1 MVIRDEALKEKEDL
15 FEEMR
20 TIDEEPMQKM
30 LKNLE
35 TKQTLM
41 NEKYHN
47 IKIRKEELKE
57 KEEQL
62 QSDIAR

>member
-1 MVIRDEALKEKEDL
+1 MIRDEALKEKEDL